1 MSENKAK
8 LDLLREEIE
17 KCSEKEAK
25 AIIEEAQKYA
35 DEIISETE
43 KSLSSERDGNV
54 RKITDKFRNDE
65 RKRVS
70 EICFSESKRVLLH
83 RSALTQEFF
92 HKVEKKLSAETST
105 PRYTSYLLEC
115 VKRASEYIELN
126 ASAKVFCKE
135 SDIPAVNETLK
146 SHNCSLEASDDIKF
160 GGIIVSC
167 PEKGML
173 IDLTL
178 DSALETERENFSSL
192 KEMQL

>member
-35 DEIISETE
+35 GKIISETE
-43 KSLSSERDGNV
+43 GKLSSEMNGNV

-83 RSALTQEFF
+83 RNNLTSEFF
-92 HKVEKKLSAETST
+92 GKVEEKLNNAVDTA
-105 PRYTSYLLEC
+105 RYTDYLADC
-115 VKRASEYIELN
+115 VKKADDYITLDENTRVLCRECDT
-126 ASAKVFCKE
+126 AAL
-135 SDIPAVNETLK
+135 DTILK
-146 SHNCSLEASDDIKF
+146 SKTCSLGSTGGIKI

-167 PEKGML
+167 PEKGIL

-178 DSALETERENFSSL
+178 DSALETERESFSSL

>member
-35 DEIISETE
+35 DKIISETE
-43 KSLSSERDGNV
+43 GKLSSEMNGNV

-83 RSALTQEFF
+83 RNNLTSEFF
-92 HKVEKKLSAETST
+92 SKVEEKLNNAVDTA
-105 PRYTSYLLEC
+105 RYTDYLADCVTKADDYITLDENTRVLCREC
-115 VKRASEYIELN
+115 DTAALDTI
-126 ASAKVFCKE
+126 
-135 SDIPAVNETLK
+135 LK
-146 SHNCSLEASDDIKF
+146 SKTCSLGSTGDIKI

-167 PEKGML
+167 PEKGIL

-178 DSALETERENFSSL
+178 DSALETERESFSSL

>member
-35 DEIISETE
+35 DKIISETE
-43 KSLSSERDGNV
+43 GKLSSEMNGNV

-83 RSALTQEFF
+83 RNNLTSEFF
-92 HKVEKKLSAETST
+92 SKVEEKLNNAVDTA
-105 PRYTSYLLEC
+105 RYTDYLADCVTKADDYITLDENTRVLCREC
-115 VKRASEYIELN
+115 DTAALDTI
-126 ASAKVFCKE
+126 
-135 SDIPAVNETLK
+135 LK
-146 SHNCSLEASDDIKF
+146 SKTCSLGSTDDIKI

-167 PEKGML
+167 PEKGIL

-178 DSALETERENFSSL
+178 DSALETERESFSSL

>member
-35 DEIISETE
+35 DKIISETE
-43 KSLSSERDGNV
+43 GQLSSEMNGNV

-70 EICFSESKRVLLH
+70 EICFSESKRVLLN
-83 RSALTQEFF
+83 RNNLTSEFF
-92 HKVEKKLSAETST
+92 SKVEEKLNNAVDTA
-105 PRYTSYLLEC
+105 RYTDYLADCVTKADDYITLDENTRVLCREC
-115 VKRASEYIELN
+115 DTAALDTI
-126 ASAKVFCKE
+126 
-135 SDIPAVNETLK
+135 LK
-146 SHNCSLEASDDIKF
+146 SKTCSLGSTDDIKI

-167 PEKGML
+167 PEKGIL

-178 DSALETERENFSSL
+178 DSALETERESFSSL

>member
-43 KSLSSERDGNV
+43 KSLSAERDGNI

-92 HKVEKKLSAETST
+92 GKVEEKLRSSVDSA
-105 PRYTSYLLEC
+105 RYTAYLSDCIKKADGYITLDENTRVLCREC
-115 VKRASEYIELN
+115 DTAALDTI
-126 ASAKVFCKE
+126 
-135 SDIPAVNETLK
+135 LK
-146 SHNCSLEASDDIKF
+146 GKNCSLGSSDDIKF

-167 PEKGML
+167 PEKGLL

-178 DSALETERENFSSL
+178 DSALEAERENFSSL